1 MTRARPLAIVVFSAA
16 CVLLIGMG
24 LRQAFGLFLPRMTVD
39 LGMSREMFGFGVALQ
54 NILWGIGALPAGVL
68 ADLYGSARVA
78 ATCALLY
85 VGGLVLMA
93 LADGPALYIG
103 GSILLGIGLG
113 GVSFSVVM
121 SAVGKAAPP
130 ESRVTMLAWVGF
142 GGAIGQFLAIP
153 LTHALIA
160 GLDWR
165 LAMAVCA
172 ALSAIM
178 LPLTAGIAG
187 VRGDNADGAQPS
199 QTLREALREAFSTPS
214 YVLLTIG
221 FFVCGFQLASIT
233 THLPAYLVDL
243 RLPASLGAVALM
255 IIGLANIAGNFAAGW
270 LAGRFEKR
278 AILAALYAI
287 RGVSMVAFLLMPPSA
302 FSVSV
307 FALGMGVTWLATVP
321 LTGGLVATF
330 FGPAFMSTLYGIV
343 FFSHQLGGFFGAW
356 LAGALYDRTGSYSLV
371 WWSSA
376 ALAFIAAA
384 MHWAIVER
392 PAARPAHA

>member
-39 LGMSREMFGFGVALQ
+39 LGMSREMFGFGIAVQ
-54 NILWGIGALPAGVL
+54 NILWGVGALPAGVL
-68 ADLYGSARVA
+68 ADRYGSARVA
-78 ATCALLY
+78 ALGAALY
-85 VGGLVLMA
+85 AAGVALMA
-93 LADGPALYIG
+93 MADGAGLYLA
-103 GSILLGIGLG
+103 GSVLLGLGLG

-121 SAVGKAAPP
+121 SAVGKASPP
-130 ESRVTMLAWVGF
+130 ETRATMLAWAGF
-142 GGAIGQFLAIP
+142 GSAIGQFAGVP
-153 LTHALIA
+153 LTHALIG

-165 LAMAVCA
+165 LAMGVCA
-172 ALSAIM
+172 ALAALM
-178 LPLTAGIAG
+178 LPLTVGIAG
-187 VRGDNADGAQPS
+187 IRGGDDGAS
-199 QTLREALREAFSTPS
+199 AKQTLREALREAFSTPS
-214 YVLLTIG
+214 YVLLVVG

-243 RLPASLGAVALM
+243 GLPASLGAVALM